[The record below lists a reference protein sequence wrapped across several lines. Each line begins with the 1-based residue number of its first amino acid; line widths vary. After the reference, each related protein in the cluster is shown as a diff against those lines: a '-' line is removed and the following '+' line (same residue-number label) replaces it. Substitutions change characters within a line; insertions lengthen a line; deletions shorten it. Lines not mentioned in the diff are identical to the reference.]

1 MLVRVILALV
11 ALVSMPARAAD
22 DPVRARLAVEG
33 GKAVVEATI
42 ASGWHV
48 NGHQPRDEFLIPTT
62 VTFTPPP
69 TLHTGDVIYPAP
81 VEKRL
86 AFGDKPFLLYEGT
99 VRFAAPLDGTPA
111 PDSGPLKAVLRYQA
125 CDDTRCLPP
134 RSLELSA
141 PLGSAASGGAG
152 RSAGPG
158 GGERVAG
165 WIARWGYPLTF
176 LWVALLGVA
185 LNLTPCVY
193 PLISVTVAFFGGR
206 SAGDRRGAI
215 RRALVYVL
223 GICLSFSALGVTAAL
238 TGSLFGAALQRPPV
252 LGGIALLMVGLAL
265 SNFGLYQ
272 FRLPSPIV
280 QRLGR
285 MGEGDLGALFMGLT
299 MGVVAAPCIG
309 PVVVALLLFVGSRQS
324 AALGFALFFV
334 LGLGMGAP
342 YVGLA
347 ALADRMRGM
356 PRAGAWLGLVEHV
369 FGFLLLGLALY
380 FAGPL
385 LPAWSVR
392 ALFALLAVAAGTFL
406 GFIGTGAT
414 PALRWPRRLAGV
426 ALIAFALVGITG
438 KESESLIAWSPF
450 SEQSLAQAASASRP
464 VLIDFQADWCIPCRE
479 MDRTTFRDPGVVR
492 IAGSFT
498 TLKVDVTAEDEAVS
512 KLMSRFGVAGVPTYV
527 LLGADGRERRRL
539 VGFVPAK
546 EMLEAMEILLATSN
560 GAQRG

>member
-1 MLVRVILALV
+1 V
-11 ALVSMPARAAD
+11 PARAAD

-33 GKAVVEATI
+33 GTAAVEATI

-48 NGHQPRDEFLIPTT
+48 NAHQPRDEFLIPTT

-69 TLHTGDVIYPAP
+69 GVRVGEVVYPAP

-99 VRFAAPLDGTPA
+99 VRLVAPLEGTPA
-111 PDSGPLKAVLRYQA
+111 PDAGPLKAVFRYQA

-141 PLGSAASGGAG
+141 ALGDAAI
-152 RSAGPG
+152 AGPE
-158 GGERVAG
+158 GGERVAD

-206 SAGDRRGAI
+206 SAGDRRGTI
-215 RRALVYVL
+215 RRALVYVF

-238 TGSLFGAALQRPPV
+238 TGSLFGAALQRPAV
-252 LGGIALLMVGLAL
+252 LGGIALLMVVLAL
-265 SNFGLYQ
+265 SNFGVYQ
-272 FRLPSPIV
+272 LRLPAPIV

-285 MGEGDLGALFMGLT
+285 TGEGDLGALFMGLT

-309 PVVVALLLFVGSRQS
+309 PVVVALLLFVGARQS
-324 AALGFALFFV
+324 AVLGFALFFV

-347 ALADRMRGM
+347 TLADRMRGM
-356 PRAGAWLGLVEHV
+356 PRAGAWLGLVEHI

-380 FAGPL
+380 FAAPL
-385 LPAWSVR
+385 LPATWVR
-392 ALFALLAVAAGTFL
+392 VLFALLTGAAGIFL
-406 GFIGTGAT
+406 GFVGTQAT
-414 PALRWPRRLAGV
+414 PALRWPRRFAGV
-426 ALIAFALVGITG
+426 ALLAFALVGLTG
-438 KESESLIAWSPF
+438 RESESPIAWSPF
-450 SEQSLAQAASASRP
+450 SEQSLERAVSASRP
-464 VLIDFQADWCIPCRE
+464 VLIDFQADWCLPCRE

-492 IAGSFT
+492 VAESYT
-498 TLKVDVTAEDEAVS
+498 TLRFDVTAEDEAVS
-512 KLMSRFGVAGVPTYV
+512 KLMGRFGVAGVPTYV
-527 LLGADGRERRRL
+527 LLGPDGREHRRL

-546 EMLEAMEILLATSN
+546 EMLEAMKTLLPTGN
-560 GAQRG
+560 GSQRG